1 MINRDK
7 RNDSV
12 IGKGVEGEPFRS
24 YSLSGNPITIKVAFS
39 QKYCQE
45 NLGHPSRFLMRLQWG
60 SGMNRHDVIRAA
72 IAELE
77 MLLPKETAHDGRTRK
92 FSRGE

>member
-1 MINRDK
+1 MLNRDK

-12 IGKGVEGEPFRS
+12 IGKGAEGEPFRN
-24 YSLSGNPITIKVAFS
+24 YSLGGDPCIIKIAFS
-39 QKYCQE
+39 QKYCRE
-45 NLGHPSRFLMRLQWG
+45 NLGHPSRFLMRLQWR
-60 SGMNRHDVIRAA
+60 SGMNRNNVIRAA

-77 MLLPKETAHDGRTRK
+77 MLLPKEQLDGRTRK